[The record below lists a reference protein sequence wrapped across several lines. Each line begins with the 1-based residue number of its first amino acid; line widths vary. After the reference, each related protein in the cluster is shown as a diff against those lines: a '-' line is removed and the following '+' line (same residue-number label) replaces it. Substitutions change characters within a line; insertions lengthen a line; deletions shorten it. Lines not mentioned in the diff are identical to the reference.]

1 MGGFK
6 YKHLYHKLFF
16 RLPIVISLLICFRNK
31 KKPPAAPLATLLLLL
46 PGLDASSTGT
56 KTLPGQPQTILPCH
70 IYVSDTLSG
79 TLFLLSFFLPSSY
92 FDALGQKQNIRLP
105 LFFFRNIFPVLC
117 SSLLVVIKCAFL
129 FLHPLFLFSFFA

>member
-31 KKPPAAPLATLLLLL
+31 KNLLL
-46 PGLDASSTGT
+46 PRWPPSSSSYQDWTGLLQNGDQNPRLFPPWSTTNHPPLSYIRQQHLIGNTISS
-56 KTLPGQPQTILPCH
+56 I
-70 IYVSDTLSG
+70 
-79 TLFLLSFFLPSSY
+79 FFLPSSY

-117 SSLLVVIKCAFL
+117 SSLLVVIKCAF
-129 FLHPLFLFSFFA
+129 